1 MDKIYEQ
8 VLKNLEATVHR
19 LAKHVPAPQRI
30 RTNNSFGFRHVEKS
44 LHQAIVQ
51 KLARMVSTLYAT
63 RLLLNHGFVQDV
75 GALKRILDEIQEDI
89 LFLLSGIENQSP
101 LHREFLDAFFEEE
114 FDADTALESTQK
126 RPMIPRKRIRAHNAR
141 VISSIPNSPFDP
153 SRTTEILRTIDKAYS
168 GYVHAA
174 SPQIME
180 LYGGNP
186 PLFHMSGMLETPL
199 AKTHREDFWNYICR
213 SIYAFG
219 IVAKAF
225 GDDVTWGNIRDYAR
239 WFEETHPNDG

>member
-1 MDKIYEQ
+1 MDEIYEQ
-8 VLKNLEATVHR
+8 VLKKMEATVHG
-19 LAKHVPAPQRI
+19 LAKHVPAPQCI
-30 RTNNSFGFRHVEKS
+30 RTNNWFVFRHVEKS

-89 LFLLSGIENQSP
+89 LFLLSGIEKLSP

-141 VISSIPNSPFDP
+141 HISSIPNSPFDP

-186 PLFHMSGMLETPL
+186 PHFHMSGMLGTPL

-219 IVAKAF
+219 IVAKAL

-239 WFEETHPNDG
+239 WFEETRPNDG

>member
-1 MDKIYEQ
+1 MDQIYEQ
-8 VLKNLEATVHR
+8 VLKYMEATVHG

-30 RTNNSFGFRHVEKS
+30 RTNNWFVFRHVEKS

-51 KLARMVSTLYAT
+51 KLARLVSTLYAT
-63 RLLLNHGFVQDV
+63 RLLLNHGFVQEV
-75 GALKRILDEIQEDI
+75 GALKRILDEIQDDI
-89 LFLLSGIENQSP
+89 LFLLSGIDNQST

-126 RPMIPRKRIRAHNAR
+126 RTMISRRKIRAHNAR
-141 VISSIPNSPFDP
+141 VIADIPDSPFDT
-153 SRTTEILRTIDKAYS
+153 SRTTEILRTINKANS

-186 PLFHMSGMLETPL
+186 PHFHMSGMLGTPPSQ
-199 AKTHREDFWNYICR
+199 TPWEDFWNYVCR

-219 IVAKAF
+219 LVAKAF
-225 GDDVTWGNIRDYAR
+225 GNDVAWGKISDYAR
-239 WFEETHPNDG
+239 WFEETRPNNG